1 MWQVAIAFSAGAAAL
16 LGMPAVGAHAV
27 APFAA
32 LCAASF
38 VRRRPV
44 LAAVCAGLAWTQL
57 LASGWLDG
65 AWPCARDREPV
76 TVTGR
81 IAAPALEREGRTD
94 FDLDVIEAEPA
105 ADAPRRVRVAWYEST
120 GVPRPG
126 EVWRLQLRLRCRHGF
141 VNPCAPDRDLALLRE
156 RIDATA
162 YVVGKSAPVRLTPP
176 AERPVERLRG
186 RIADGIAQAVAE
198 GPSAAVLQGLAVGVR
213 GAIPEQLWDAFAITG
228 IAHLI
233 AISGLHVTGCGVAV
247 LALLRLCRRAHST
260 GLPRIGTGSE
270 SAVVVA
276 VTAGYAVLSGGSV
289 PALRTLA
296 MFAVFALL
304 RVLRRTWPLHQSLAL
319 AGLVLVACDPLALTS
334 AGFWLSFVATAA
346 LCAVSVQQAQWRS
359 RLVAFAKAQ
368 LAVTTLLTPVLA
380 ATFGRISLVAPLV
393 NAVAIPVFSLAL
405 LPAILAGTVLTA
417 AAPEAAAT
425 LWRMLAVIL
434 DRAWPLLEA
443 VAAWPKASFSPA
455 VQPGVVVAATGLA
468 LFAAQVLPITGLRCA
483 AACMAGALLIGNAPR
498 PPEGGYVLTAMDTG
512 QGLATVIET
521 ARHTLVFDTG
531 PRWQSGNAAAKVAL
545 LPYLRGRGVRNID
558 VLVVS
563 HDDADHA
570 GGADALRLA
579 LPIEF
584 TMSAEHS
591 RLRADA
597 TCRRGDSWRWD
608 GVEFRVMH
616 PPSGFEG
623 SDNDRSCAI
632 VVAGRGGSAL
642 LLADPEAAAEAEI
655 LPHVG
660 AADVVLVPHHG
671 SRSSSSPALVAAASA
686 RVAIVSA
693 GFGNRWDMPDAGVV
707 ARWRQAGTSVLVT
720 ADEGAIRAEFPP
732 QPGHVAVAAERREN
746 RRWWRAG
753 SPN

>member
-1 MWQVAIAFSAGAAAL
+1 
-16 LGMPAVGAHAV
+16 
-27 APFAA
+27 
-32 LCAASF
+32 
-38 VRRRPV
+38 
-44 LAAVCAGLAWTQL
+44 
-57 LASGWLDG
+57 
-65 AWPCARDREPV
+65 
-76 TVTGR
+76 
-81 IAAPALEREGRTD
+81 
-94 FDLDVIEAEPA
+94 
-105 ADAPRRVRVAWYEST
+105 
-120 GVPRPG
+120 
-126 EVWRLQLRLRCRHGF
+126 
-141 VNPCAPDRDLALLRE
+141 
-156 RIDATA
+156 
-162 YVVGKSAPVRLTPP
+162 
-176 AERPVERLRG
+176 
-186 RIADGIAQAVAE
+186 
-198 GPSAAVLQGLAVGVR
+198 
-213 GAIPEQLWDAFAITG
+213 
-228 IAHLI
+228 
-233 AISGLHVTGCGVAV
+233 
-247 LALLRLCRRAHST
+247 
-260 GLPRIGTGSE
+260 
-270 SAVVVA
+270 
-276 VTAGYAVLSGGSV
+276 
-289 PALRTLA
+289 
-296 MFAVFALL
+296 
-304 RVLRRTWPLHQSLAL
+304 
-319 AGLVLVACDPLALTS
+319 
-334 AGFWLSFVATAA
+334 
-346 LCAVSVQQAQWRS
+346 
-359 RLVAFAKAQ
+359 
-368 LAVTTLLTPVLA
+368 
-380 ATFGRISLVAPLV
+380 
-393 NAVAIPVFSLAL
+393 
-405 LPAILAGTVLTA
+405 
-417 AAPEAAAT
+417 
-425 LWRMLAVIL
+425 
-434 DRAWPLLEA
+434 
-443 VAAWPKASFSPA
+443 
-455 VQPGVVVAATGLA
+455 
-468 LFAAQVLPITGLRCA
+468 
-483 AACMAGALLIGNAPR
+483 
-498 PPEGGYVLTAMDTG
+498 VLTAMDTG

-579 LPIEF
+579 LPVEF
-584 TMSAEHS
+584 TMTAEHS